1 VPDNRPRILVVNDD
15 GVDAEGIIVLAE
27 RLTVLGD
34 VTVVAP
40 DGDRSGTSHSISTRH
55 AVTASPRPDRLVP
68 TYACSGTPADCVVLG
83 VNELC
88 GGMPSIVVSGINR
101 GANMADDINYSGTV
115 AAAVEAVVVGI
126 PAVAVSLVASWPDRA
141 LVHHWETAA
150 DVACAL
156 VADTLRDP
164 LPAGTYFNVNVPNL
178 ERGQLLGIRYTR
190 QGRKTYAD
198 RLARKD
204 GETGTSFYWLWAKAR
219 FGGGDDTD
227 TAAVE
232 DGYASVTPLR
242 IDRTDEDVL
251 RDRSLEGLAT
261 EVRERGA

>member
-1 VPDNRPRILVVNDD
+1 MPDTRPRILVVNDD

-27 RLTVLGD
+27 RLAAIGD

-55 AVTASPRPDRLVP
+55 AVTASPRPDRAVP
-68 TYACSGTPADCVVLG
+68 TFACSGTPADCVLLG

-88 GGMPSIVVSGINR
+88 GGTPSIVVSGINR

-126 PAVAVSLVASWPDRA
+126 PAIAVSLVVSWPERA
-141 LVHHWETAA
+141 LVHHWDTAA

-156 VADTLRDP
+156 VADTLRRP
-164 LPAGTYFNVNVPNL
+164 LPAGTYWNLNVPNL
-178 ERGQLLGIRYTR
+178 ERGTARDPLPVRAQD
-190 QGRKTYAD
+190 YAD

-204 GETGTSFYWLWAKAR
+204 GETGTSFYWL
-219 FGGGDDTD
+219 
-227 TAAVE
+227 
-232 DGYASVTPLR
+232 
-242 IDRTDEDVL
+242 
-251 RDRSLEGLAT
+251 
-261 EVRERGA
+261 

>member
-1 VPDNRPRILVVNDD
+1 MTEPRVRILVVNDD
-15 GVDAEGIIVLAE
+15 GVDSEGIVLLAE
-27 RLTVLGD
+27 RLFALGE

-55 AVTASPRPDRLVP
+55 AVTAAERHGRAVA

-88 GGMPSIVVSGINR
+88 GGTPSIVVSGINR
-101 GANMADDINYSGTV
+101 GANLADDINYSGTV

-126 PAVAVSLVASWPDRA
+126 PALAVSLVVSWPDRA

-156 VADTLRDP
+156 VADVLRDP
-164 LPAGTYFNVNVPNL
+164 LPAGTYLNVNVPNL
-178 ERGQLLGIRYTR
+178 ERGALRGVRYTR

-198 RLARKD
+198 RLSRKNTA
-204 GETGTSFYWLWAKAR
+204 TGTNFFWVWAKAR
-219 FGGGDDTD
+219 FGGGDDSD
-227 TAAVE
+227 VAAVE
-232 DGYASVTPLR
+232 EGFASITPLR
-242 IDRTDEDVL
+242 IDRTDETVL
-251 RDRSLEGLAT
+251 RARRDPLAA